1 MKVIKKIL
9 ISIAFVIILLIII
22 LLLGKYLVPNWN
34 DEWHDTANVKD
45 FYSLPKNSLDILTV
59 GSSQVIKGFSA
70 VELYKNFG
78 YSAYGLATTQQSI
91 LNSYAWIKE
100 SLKTQDEKII
110 LLEAKMLFESTPEP
124 QNRKGFDNMHLSVNK
139 IKAAYNDSKQREI
152 VGVYDETQK
161 NKENG
166 IETTESSNFTE
177 NFLGLVFPIIR
188 YHSRFSEAAAE
199 SKLPS
204 KYVNYRGYSISGAMC
219 GNKTYVNLEE
229 TISSK
234 RSFYGENR
242 KYIQEIIDLCKKKNI
257 QLIIF
262 KNPDMD
268 WDMERYNS
276 VKEIADI
283 NGIPYIDFNLKSLCD
298 AIGFVYEYDDQHLNH
313 LNIYGAQKVT
323 NYLGQY
329 IKDNYDL
336 GITDKRNDE
345 KFSYMNDL
353 QAAYEN
359 EEKNVKMANIY
370 NISEYLNYL
379 SYKSF
384 TLIIAKNS
392 GFGSLTAVEKEAFGN
407 LGLDVSKIE
416 QNKNYAAI
424 MESGNMTYEV
434 RIKQ

>member
-1 MKVIKKIL
+1 MKIIKKIL
-9 ISIAFVIILLIII
+9 ISIMFVILLLFII

-34 DEWHDTANVKD
+34 DEWHDSANVKD
-45 FYSLPKNSLDILTV
+45 FYGLPKNSLDVLTI

-70 VELYKNFG
+70 VEFYKNFG
-78 YSAYGLATTQQSI
+78 YSAYGLATSQQSI

-100 SLKTQDEKII
+100 SLKTQNEKII
-110 LLEAKMLFESTPEP
+110 LLEAKMFFEGTPEP
-124 QNRKGFDNMHLSVNK
+124 QNRKGFDNMHLSLNK
-139 IKAAYNDSKQREI
+139 IKAAYNDSKQREV
-152 VGVYDETQK
+152 VGIYDETKK

-166 IETTESSNFTE
+166 IDTTEASNFTE

-188 YHSRFSEAAAE
+188 YHSRFSEAASE

-204 KYVNYRGYSISGAMC
+204 KYTNYRGYSISGVMC
-219 GNKTYVNLEE
+219 GNQTYVNLDE

-234 RSFYGENR
+234 RDFYGENR
-242 KYIQEIIDLCKKKNI
+242 KYFQDIIDFCKKKNI
-257 QLIIF
+257 ELIIF

-276 VKEIADI
+276 VKEVADL
-283 NGIPYIDFNLKSLCD
+283 NGIPYLDFNLKSLCD
-298 AIGFVYEYDDQHLNH
+298 AIDFEYAADDQQLNH

-336 GITDKRNDE
+336 GISDKRNDE
-345 KFSYMNDL
+345 KFSYMKDM
-353 QAAYEN
+353 QSAYEN

-370 NISEYLNYL
+370 DISEYLDYL

-384 TLIIAKNS
+384 TLLIAKNS
-392 GFGSLTAVEKEAFGN
+392 GFDTLNANEREALSN
-407 LGLDVSKIE
+407 LGLDTSKIE

-424 MESGNMTYEV
+424 MESGNMIYEV
-434 RIKQ
+434 RIKR